1 MGNIRRVVGSF
12 LFLPALLGL
21 AFACQQHPAAAGEQT
36 SEKVVRVGLQTAEL
50 NVEGT
55 DCASCDVSIRRNLRQ
70 LSGVVEVRP
79 GNDKRHVL
87 VDFDP
92 KLVSPE
98 QIAHAVLTAGYEAE
112 LFVHP
117 TSS

>member
-1 MGNIRRVVGSF
+1 MGNIRQVGSV
-12 LFLPALLGL
+12 LFLSALCGA
-21 AFACQQHPAAAGEQT
+21 AFGCQERPTAAGEQT
-36 SEKVVRVGLQTAEL
+36 AEKVARAGLQTAEL

-55 DCASCDVSIRRNLRQ
+55 DCASCDVSIRRSLRQ

>member
-1 MGNIRRVVGSF
+1 MGNIRRVVGFF
-12 LFLPALLGL
+12 LFSSVVSSAV
-21 AFACQQHPAAAGEQT
+21 ACQQHPTAAGDQAA
-36 SEKVVRVGLQTAEL
+36 EKVMAGLQTAEL